1 MIDRLFYVHPSL
13 VKGLSYVHAFLDNL
27 LSFARLIPMEMLNV
41 VFFRV
46 YDENATV
53 ATRPHYQS
61 HKEIWDETRVVYKEK
76 FGEGKLKNVNII
88 HGISEENSRGR
99 DSRSSS
105 DDENDC
111 YKRSRRT
118 PVCTLFA
125 PQIDDDSRPISEP
138 EPPEERTSQPIMQST
153 FNTSTSVE
161 SGYSF

>member
-1 MIDRLFYVHPSL
+1 M
-13 VKGLSYVHAFLDNL
+13 HAFLDNL

-88 HGISEENSRGR
+88 QNGISEENSRGR
-99 DSRSSS
+99 DSRRSSS

-111 YKRSRRT
+111 YKRNRRS
-118 PVCTLFA
+118 PVCTS
-125 PQIDDDSRPISEP
+125 P
-138 EPPEERTSQPIMQST
+138 
-153 FNTSTSVE
+153 N
-161 SGYSF
+161 

>member
-1 MIDRLFYVHPSL
+1 MKSI
-13 VKGLSYVHAFLDNL
+13 K
-27 LSFARLIPMEMLNV
+27 NV

-53 ATRPHYQS
+53 ETRPHYQS

-88 HGISEENSRGR
+88 RTGISEENSRGR

-111 YKRSRRT
+111 YERDNRSTRS

-125 PQIDDDSRPISEP
+125 RQIDDGSRPTSKPDDSRPTSKP
-138 EPPEERTSQPIMQST
+138 EPQEETTSQPINEVLSYVLIWTDMD
-153 FNTSTSVE
+153 E
-161 SGYSF
+161 L